1 MRDESA
7 DRELNLRGE
16 TVEEALV
23 LLARFLA
30 EATAGGVGR
39 IKVIHGKGMRSPDGF
54 GVVRDAVRRHLEDA
68 LEAST
73 IRDFRLG
80 NLGEG
85 GAGVTIIW
93 L

>member
-23 LLARFLA
+23 LLERFLA
-30 EATAGGVGR
+30 EATAGRVGR
-39 IKVIHGKGMRSPDGF
+39 IKVIHGKGMRSPNGF

-73 IRDFRLG
+73 IKDFRLG
-80 NLGEG
+80 NPGEG